1 MSASDR
7 IRILVVD
14 DLQEK
19 LLVYRTILDSTSL
32 EIVTATSGPEAL
44 RQVLQNDFAVI
55 LLDVN
60 MPGMDGYDTAAM
72 IRKRKRSA
80 HTPIIFITAYADEL
94 HALKGYAYGAV
105 DYVLSPVAPDVLRTK
120 VRVFTDL
127 YRLNQQVREQAA
139 QQVAQSEKERA
150 RLAAVLNRTS
160 DAFIHADASG
170 AILHINP
177 AGVNLLGYDV
187 CNAPPASLEVIG
199 VKSEQLNA
207 AMREGIWFGDS
218 ALATFGGEGVAVSQL
233 LLAHFDQVRNVES
246 FSLIARDIRERQRA
260 EQARGHLAAI
270 VESSDDAI
278 ISMTLEGRITTWNAG
293 AQRLFGHT
301 AEQAIGEHVT
311 MLIPKERVSEEEV
324 ILERIRSGQRVLP
337 FETVRVARDGRPIDV
352 SLTVS
357 PLRDTDGGV
366 IGASKVARDITA
378 RKQNEAELV
387 RHRSHLEDLVRERT
401 NELQESHERL
411 RLADRLASIG
421 TLAAGLGHDMGNLL
435 LPIRARIASLEVLD
449 LPAAARDHIQAI
461 KTAGEYLKRLS
472 QGLRLFALDPTEA
485 ATGAATNLSAWW
497 QDVEPFLRNALPKST
512 VVEAV
517 IPDGVPAIGMPPHTF
532 TQVIYN
538 LVQNAGQCMQDQPH
552 GVVRIS
558 ARTGGSNGQVI
569 ITVADNG
576 PGMSED
582 VRQRC
587 MEPFFT
593 TRKRGI
599 STGLGLALVRGAVCN
614 VSGSVEIESTPGEGT
629 TFRLTLPCAVLGG
642 HSPASAS
649 ATGEA
654 WVDVADVRVAAYV
667 TSLLRGMGMQVHSGL
682 GEPSRLTRLIVL
694 NVESEM
700 MEALPAILDQHPR
713 CRVVI
718 FGERPATQSDN
729 PQTLWLEERST
740 PSQMRAALYTA
751 LRPATTPL
759 PEVAQP

>member
-1 MSASDR
+1 MSGSDR

-19 LLVYRTILDSTSL
+19 LLVYRTILNSPELDV
-32 EIVTATSGPEAL
+32 VTASSGAEAL
-44 RQVLQNDFAVI
+44 RHVLQSDFALI

-60 MPGMDGYDTAAM
+60 MPGMDGYDTAEL

-80 HTPIIFITAYADEL
+80 HTPIIFVTAYADEL
-94 HALKGYAYGAV
+94 HALKGYSYGAV

-139 QQVAQSEKERA
+139 RQVAESEKERA
-150 RLAAVLNRTS
+150 RLAAVLHRTS
-160 DAFIHADASG
+160 DAFIQADAAG
-170 AILHINP
+170 AILHVNP
-177 AGVNLLGYDV
+177 AGIKLLGYDD
-187 CNAPPASLEVIG
+187 CDAPPASFDAIHVRREQRDAAVRDG
-199 VKSEQLNA
+199 V
-207 AMREGIWFGDS
+207 WFGDS
-218 ALATFGGEGVAVSQL
+218 VLATCGGERVAVSQL
-233 LLAHFDQVRNVES
+233 LLAHFDQAGHVES

-260 EQARGHLAAI
+260 EQTKGRLAAI

-278 ISMTLEGRITTWNAG
+278 ISITLEGIITSWNAG

-301 AEQAIGEHVT
+301 PEQAIGRPVT
-311 MLIPKERVSEEEV
+311 MLIPPERVNEEQL
-324 ILERIRSGQRVLP
+324 ILDEIHRGQRVLP
-337 FETVRVARDGRPIDV
+337 FETVRVARDGRRIDI

-357 PLRDTDGGV
+357 PLLDAEGRV
-366 IGASKVARDITA
+366 IGASKVAHDITA

-387 RHRSHLEDLVRERT
+387 KHRSHLEELVRERT
-401 NELQESHERL
+401 IELQESHERL

-435 LPIRARIASLEVLD
+435 LPIRARIASLEVLN

-485 ATGAATNLSAWW
+485 ATGATTNLSTWW

-532 TQVIYN
+532 TQIIYN

-552 GVVRIS
+552 GVVRIF
-558 ARTGGSNGQVI
+558 AQAGGSTGQVTV
-569 ITVADNG
+569 TVADNG

-614 VSGSVEIESTPGEGT
+614 VNGSVEVESAPGQGT
-629 TFRLTLPCAVLGG
+629 TFRLTLPCAALGG
-642 HSPASAS
+642 LSPASAGV
-649 ATGEA
+649 TGEA

-667 TSLLRGMGMQVHSGL
+667 TSLLRGMGMQVHSGP
-682 GEPSRLTRLIVL
+682 GQPSRSTRLIVL
-694 NVESEM
+694 NLESEM
-700 MEALPAILDQHPR
+700 MDALPAILDQQPR
-713 CRVVI
+713 CHVVI
-718 FGERPATQSDN
+718 FGERPATQAYN
-729 PQTLWLEERST
+729 PQTHWLEERST
-740 PSQMRAALYTA
+740 PSQMRAALHAA
-751 LRPATTPL
+751 LRPATMPL
-759 PEVAQP
+759 REVAQP